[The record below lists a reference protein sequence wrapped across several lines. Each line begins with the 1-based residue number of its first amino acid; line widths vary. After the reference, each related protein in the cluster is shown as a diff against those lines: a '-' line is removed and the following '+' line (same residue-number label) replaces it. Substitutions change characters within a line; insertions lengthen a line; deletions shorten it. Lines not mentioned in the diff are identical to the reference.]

1 MENENHLGLQPKC
14 KKSTFPLV
22 RFFSLFIQS
31 KASLFYL
38 LALAL
43 VLRIATA
50 FMWNNFLL
58 ENQTPTANLNDAS
71 SPTSHALENDGPFF
85 YGDSD
90 SYWKLAR
97 ALAFGR
103 AYEFDE
109 LRRWQIFRTPGYP
122 AILAPL
128 FWVYGENPPVIAGRI
143 QGALFGVLNVALIY
157 YLTLSFFRKTSKAR
171 AVAAC
176 VALYM
181 VFDPTHILQSIS
193 ILSEESFMSFSLLLD
208 ILLFKLFQSIRLIAD
223 NRTPIKDGTPS
234 HSSNAHTF
242 LRKDALLLLLGLA
255 LTNAIS
261 IYIRPSWFYFF
272 PFACL
277 SLIIWFC
284 FQPCSFKGKINR
296 LISVLKSLLISF
308 ALVLILTHLFLL
320 PWGVRNYF
328 VTGRYIV
335 TSLQMGASL
344 YDGLNPNATGA
355 SDMSFVDDFR
365 KAEQDD
371 PSSPQDEHFEVRLDQ
386 RLKNAALQ
394 WANNNKLAVLSLGFK
409 KLYSL
414 WAPVPR
420 EATFRH
426 PLLKYLLLTYYLPI
440 FLLGMGGLLHSLI
453 CRRNEFFFAI
463 PALYVTLLHTIFV
476 ASIRYRVPVF
486 FGIVVLGVHFFFSTI
501 LPYVKKHMRNMPLI
515 ENLKER

>member
-1 MENENHLGLQPKC
+1 MENENHSGLQPRC
-14 KKSTFPLV
+14 KKSTFPLL

-43 VLRIATA
+43 VLRITA
-50 FMWNNFLL
+50 AFLWNNFLL
-58 ENQTPTANLNDAS
+58 ESQTPTANLNDAS
-71 SPTSHALENDGPFF
+71 APSSLALENDGPFF

-208 ILLFKLFQSIRLIAD
+208 ILLFKFFQSIRLITD
-223 NRTPIKDGTPS
+223 EGTPS
-234 HSSNAHTF
+234 CASDAHTL

-284 FQPCSFKGKINR
+284 FQPCAFKEKIHR
-296 LISVLKSLLISF
+296 LISVSKSVFISF
-308 ALVLILTHLFLL
+308 AFVLILTHLFLL
-320 PWGVRNYF
+320 PWGIRNYSL
-328 VTGRYIV
+328 TGRYIV

-371 PSSPQDEHFEVRLDQ
+371 PSSPQDEHFEVRLDR
-386 RLKNAALQ
+386 RLKDAALQ
-394 WANNNKLAVLSLGFK
+394 WANDNKLTVLTLGFK

-440 FLLGMGGLLHSLI
+440 FLLGIAGLLHSLI

>member
-1 MENENHLGLQPKC
+1 MENENHSGLQPRC
-14 KKSTFPLV
+14 KKSTFPLL

-31 KASLFYL
+31 KASLFYI

-43 VLRIATA
+43 VLRIAAA
-50 FMWNNFLL
+50 FLWNNFLL
-58 ENQTPTANLNDAS
+58 ESQTPTANLNDAS
-71 SPTSHALENDGPFF
+71 APSSLALENDGPFF

-103 AYEFDE
+103 TYEFDE

-128 FWVYGENPPVIAGRI
+128 FWIYGENPPVIAGRI

-157 YLTLSFFRKTSKAR
+157 YLTLFFFKKTSKAR
-171 AVAAC
+171 AVASC

-208 ILLFKLFQSIRLIAD
+208 ILLFKFFQSIRLITD
-223 NRTPIKDGTPS
+223 DGTPS
-234 HSSNAHTF
+234 CANYAHTL
-242 LRKDALLLLLGLA
+242 LRKDALLLLFGLA

-272 PFACL
+272 PFAFL
-277 SLIIWFC
+277 SSIIWFC
-284 FQPCSFKGKINR
+284 FQPCAFKAKINR
-296 LISVLKSLLISF
+296 LINVSKSLFISF
-308 ALVLILTHLFLL
+308 AFVLILTHLFLL
-320 PWGVRNYF
+320 PWGIRNYSL
-328 VTGRYIV
+328 TGRYIV

-344 YDGLNPNATGA
+344 YDGLNPSATGA

-365 KAEQDD
+365 IAEQND
-371 PSSPQDEHFEVRLDQ
+371 PSSPQDEHFEVRLDR
-386 RLKNAALQ
+386 RLKDAALQ
-394 WANNNKLAVLSLGFK
+394 WANDNKLTVLTLGFK

-420 EATFRH
+420 EATFRQ

-440 FLLGMGGLLHSLI
+440 FLLGIAGLLHSLI
-453 CRRNEFFFAI
+453 CRRDEIFFAI

-486 FGIVVLGVHFFFSTI
+486 FGIVILGVHYFFSTI
-501 LPYVKKHMRNMPLI
+501 LPYVTNHMRNIPLK
-515 ENLKER
+515 ENLNER